1 MMSVSLDKI
10 TKQGKALFLAYDQG
24 LEHGPTDFNDE
35 NVDPNKV
42 LEIADGGYSE
52 GSSSAYCGTA
62 SSAYFTG
69 VILQKGIAE
78 KYFFGKNYKV
88 PLIVKLNGKTNLVK
102 DEDPYSPQVCSV
114 VEALSYGAAAVGYT
128 IYIGSEYESKMTA
141 EFGKIEQEAEEAGIP
156 VIAWM
161 YPRGRNIPDERDPKI
176 IAYAAR
182 VGLELGADIIKIRY
196 TGDPVSFNWVIR
208 NAGEAKV
215 VVMGGSK
222 EDENTFLEKT
232 KIIMDQGAIGLAVG
246 RNIWQSDKPL
256 EIAEKIAKIIWE

>member
-1 MMSVSLDKI
+1 MDIDLSKI

-24 LEHGPTDFNDE
+24 MEHGPTDFNEE
-35 NVDPNKV
+35 NVDPERV
-42 LEIADGGYSE
+42 LAIADSG
-52 GSSSAYCGTA
+52 
-62 SSAYFTG
+62 YFTG

-78 KYFFGKNYKV
+78 KYYASAGPSATSSGPSGSAQVHYKV

-114 VEALSYGAAAVGYT
+114 QEALSYGAKAVGYT
-128 IYIGSEYESKMTA
+128 IYVGSEHEARMTE

-161 YPRGRNIPDERDPKI
+161 YPRGRNVPDGNDPKV

-182 VGLELGADIIKIRY
+182 VGLELGADIVKIPY
-196 TGDPVSFNWVIR
+196 TGDPASFKWVVQS
-208 NAGEAKV
+208 AGRTKV

-222 EDENTFLEKT
+222 EPEEAFLERT
-232 KIIMDQGAIGLAVG
+232 RIVMEAGAIGLAVG
-246 RNIWQSDKPL
+246 RNVWQAERPL
-256 EIAEKIAKIIWE
+256 AVAEKIARIIWEH

>member
-1 MMSVSLDKI
+1 MALLDKI
-10 TKQGKALFLAYDQG
+10 TRQGRALFLAYDQG
-24 LEHGPTDFNDE
+24 LEHGPTDFDE
-35 NVDPNKV
+35 ESVNPLQV
-42 LEIADGGYSE
+42 LEIADSGF
-52 GSSSAYCGTA
+52 
-62 SSAYFTG
+62 FTG

-78 KYFFGKNYKV
+78 KYFFNKNYHV
-88 PLIVKLNGKTNLVK
+88 PLIVKLNGKTSLVK

-114 VEALSYGAAAVGYT
+114 AEALSYGAAAVGYT
-128 IYIGSEYESKMTA
+128 IYIGSEHEPKMTA

-161 YPRGRNIPDERDPKI
+161 YPRGRNIPDEKDPKI

-182 VGLELGADIIKIRY
+182 VGLELGADIVKIRY